1 MKALQER
8 TGTFPKP
15 QSIQSDSGTHFT
27 AKTVQERAAREG
39 VSGVFHAPYYPQANG
54 IVERTNGLLKRFLKA
69 HKPGGAERVGDAV
82 TSVSSRRGT
91 NGCPKMRAFCPQ
103 APTIVPTS
111 PGPDRSDNPS
121 RFPGQPVLVELPTVG
136 AVPLTLDAPVNKYT
150 WRARDACRKIHN
162 VHAMMD
168 CSFLPPRE
176 ASLLLL
182 LFFRREQPSRT
193 HTTRR
198 KLDKRRLPLDQD
210 AHVICGYTSLG
221 MHL

>member
-39 VSGVFHAPYYPQANG
+39 VSGVFHTPYYPQANG

-91 NGCPKMRAFCPQ
+91 NGCPKMTAHKPRRSCPPHLALT
-103 APTIVPTS
+103 APTTHPVS
-111 PGPDRSDNPS
+111 PDNPS
-121 RFPGQPVLVELPTVG
+121 WLNS
-136 AVPLTLDAPVNKYT
+136 PL
-150 WRARDACRKIHN
+150 W
-162 VHAMMD
+162 
-168 CSFLPPRE
+168 
-176 ASLLLL
+176 
-182 LFFRREQPSRT
+182 EQC
-193 HTTRR
+193 H
-198 KLDKRRLPLDQD
+198 
-210 AHVICGYTSLG
+210 
-221 MHL
+221 